1 MRRARPVRGIREPD
15 APAEQGSPLIRATF
29 AILVAITIFAIL
41 IESWS
46 RRTDYRSQLAQS
58 AIAAE
63 NVAQAAE
70 EHVEGAINTVSWLL
84 DGIVERVEMDGV
96 SRPERGRLQEYL
108 ETRLGKK
115 NSALKDLF
123 VHDREGDCL
132 VMASS
137 PSLCSVNNA
146 DRHFFEYHRTHAD
159 REMRIG
165 PPIMSRSSGEWIIT
179 LSRRW
184 NDRHGNFAGIVLAT
198 IPVGYF
204 ERYYNRFAVGRHG
217 AMLLA
222 LADGTVVAGRPAG
235 RGLVNWS
242 AADTPLFRFIRR
254 NGQRGTAMLM
264 VSFDGKERLM
274 SYRRLDDY
282 PLVVVAA
289 LARDD
294 ILADWWTVTRQECT
308 AVVAMLLAL
317 YALGAWLVSH
327 IRHKLQ
333 LEERLR
339 RAQADLQA
347 RNATLDR
354 LARTD
359 ALTGLHNR
367 RYLDERIAA
376 ETARAAREGN
386 AISLVMVDVDCF
398 KRYNDMLGHA
408 AGDDCLRRVAAA
420 IGTAVHRPAD
430 VAARFGGEEF
440 AILLPGTGREGALRV
455 AESARAA
462 VVALALSHEGNPAGI
477 VTISAGVATIRPRGI
492 EDGRLLV
499 EQADGALYGAK
510 EAGRNRV
517 EVAARAAVTA

>member
-1 MRRARPVRGIREPD
+1 
-15 APAEQGSPLIRATF
+15 
-29 AILVAITIFAIL
+29 
-41 IESWS
+41 
-46 RRTDYRSQLAQS
+46 
-58 AIAAE
+58 
-63 NVAQAAE
+63 
-70 EHVEGAINTVSWLL
+70 
-84 DGIVERVEMDGV
+84 
-96 SRPERGRLQEYL
+96 
-108 ETRLGKK
+108 
-115 NSALKDLF
+115 
-123 VHDREGDCL
+123 
-132 VMASS
+132 
-137 PSLCSVNNA
+137 
-146 DRHFFEYHRTHAD
+146 
-159 REMRIG
+159 
-165 PPIMSRSSGEWIIT
+165 
-179 LSRRW
+179 
-184 NDRHGNFAGIVLAT
+184 
-198 IPVGYF
+198 
-204 ERYYNRFAVGRHG
+204 
-217 AMLLA
+217 
-222 LADGTVVAGRPAG
+222 
-235 RGLVNWS
+235 
-242 AADTPLFRFIRR
+242 
-254 NGQRGTAMLM
+254 
-264 VSFDGKERLM
+264 
-274 SYRRLDDY
+274 
-282 PLVVVAA
+282 
-289 LARDD
+289 
-294 ILADWWTVTRQECT
+294 
-308 AVVAMLLAL
+308 MLLAL

-462 VVALALSHEGNPAGI
+462 VAGLALSHEGNPAGI

-517 EVAARAAVTA
+517 EVAARAAVMA